1 MALLQKELG
10 KQWVKRQLFFE
21 RPVNAKRHLAVD
33 LAVVV
38 VVEVA
43 SVEVVGPPE
52 VEAEV
57 TSVEEEEGI
66 DLEVV
71 PLASTGHVDR
81 RHLLLESQCVLCS
94 SRYYRELF
102 SWTRKGKS
110 RNYSFISSSF
120 GR

>member
-1 MALLQKELG
+1 MVALLQKELG

-21 RPVNAKRHLAVD
+21 RPVNEKRHLAVD

-43 SVEVVGPPE
+43 LVEVVGPPE

-57 TSVEEEEGI
+57 ISEEEEEGI

-71 PLASTGHVDR
+71 PPASTGHGDR
-81 RHLLLESQCVLCS
+81 RHLL
-94 SRYYRELF
+94 F
-102 SWTRKGKS
+102 A
-110 RNYSFISSSF
+110 ISTLLV
-120 GR
+120 RHVTTVD